1 MELYAKLESI
11 LFFKTN
17 GVSVKELARVLEASE
32 DDVRGALAVLR
43 EKLVGR
49 GITLVSEGDMHALVT
64 VPEMADII
72 KKMSLEEMSGE
83 LSKAALE
90 TLSIILYRG
99 PVARSEIDYIR
110 GVNSS
115 FIVRNLLVRGLVQKN
130 HAKGDT
136 RGFTYEPTL
145 ELLSH
150 MGVANVAELP
160 DYEKT
165 REVFADFERQSK
177 KTEGDAHT
185 SDATATPSDVS
196 TDTHMSSDRESIV

>member
-1 MELYAKLESI
+1 MELHAKIESI

-17 GVSVKELARVLEASE
+17 GVSVGELARILEVGE
-32 DDVRGALAVLR
+32 EDVRASLVVLR

-49 GITLVSEGDMHALVT
+49 GVILVSEGDMTALVS
-64 VPEMADII
+64 VPEMADTL
-72 KKMSLEEMSGE
+72 KKISLEEMSGE
-83 LSKAALE
+83 LSKVALE

-115 FIVRNLLVRGLVQKN
+115 FIVRNLLVRGLVKKSQT
-130 HAKGDT
+130 KGEA
-136 RGFTYEPTL
+136 RGFAYEPTL

-150 MGVANVAELP
+150 LGVASVAELP

-165 REVFADFERQSK
+165 REVFSEFERQNK
-177 KTEGDAHT
+177 KTEGDVEQGF
-185 SDATATPSDVS
+185 SQPKS
-196 TDTHMSSDRESIV
+196 TVDNISLT